1 MMGGLPV
8 VLAFN
13 APDTLVREYGCGY
26 QVDPADQESV
36 IDAIRKI
43 RDLSDNERMI
53 MGEKGRNA
61 IMDRFTYAKLAEQ
74 FIDNIK

>member
-13 APDTLVREYGCGY
+13 APPTPIMEFGCGY
-26 QVDPADQESV
+26 QVDPENQEAV
-36 IDAIRKI
+36 IRFIREIKEMTEEERI
-43 RDLSDNERMI
+43 RF
-53 MGEKGRNA
+53 GEKGRKA
-61 IMDRFTYAKLAEQ
+61 ILNRFTYAKLAEQ

>member
-1 MMGGLPV
+1 MMGGLPI

-26 QVDPADQESV
+26 QVDPADQRSV
-36 IDAIRKI
+36 IEAIRKI
-43 RDLSDNERMI
+43 RSLSDEERSL

-61 IMDRFTYAKLAEQ
+61 IMTRFTYAKLAEQ